1 VLVAVFHFTSQ
12 QPDEATAKNVAR
24 LNALSVEQVRRV
36 TTLQLEFLQGKH
48 TAASFMARVDSVGE
62 AEAINVGVLREVVRA
77 CLTVLRGSV
86 RANSSAT
93 YVQADF
99 TALGVDAAR
108 ASAVA
113 ALWKAAQGDVKRAA
127 VGHTLL
133 VNELVDLEW
142 SFGVTASNSEL
153 DKVADCYLH
162 LALTLADG
170 AGQTRRVP
178 VELTLPQFYQL
189 CAELEKARAATAE

>member
-1 VLVAVFHFTSQ
+1 MFHFTSK
-12 QPDEATAKNVAR
+12 QPDEATVKNVAR
-24 LNALSVEQVRRV
+24 LNALSVEQVQSV
-36 TTLQLEFLQGKH
+36 ASLVLEFLQSKH
-48 TAASFMARVDSVGE
+48 TSTSLMARVDAIGE
-62 AEAINVGVLREVVRA
+62 AEAINVGVLREIVRA
-77 CLTVLRGSV
+77 TLAVLRGSV
-86 RANSSAT
+86 RANSSPT

-99 TALGVDAAR
+99 QALGADAPR
-108 ASAVA
+108 AAAIA
-113 ALWKAAQGDVKRAA
+113 ALWKAASADIKRAA

-170 AGQTRRVP
+170 AGQTKRVP
-178 VELTLPQFYQL
+178 MELTLPQFYQL
-189 CAELEKARAATAE
+189 VSELEKAKAHVASAE